1 LYPYVG
7 PLLEV
12 DRKHNQGEAMDEPK
26 VKYADLFNPKPVGE
40 KVKTHVHR
48 VAPEEEPDYEALQRL
63 IKSWVPTTK
72 PKE

>member
-1 LYPYVG
+1 
-7 PLLEV
+7 
-12 DRKHNQGEAMDEPK
+12 MDEPK
-26 VKYADLFNPKPVGE
+26 VKYADLLNPKPVGE